1 MADARDILRT
11 CQLALEELHD
21 VSLGVDV
28 RDFLSQG
35 EPAGG
40 RQGGLL
46 LREGAGEVEV
56 ALALRAD
63 VLRRLEGGDPFE
75 DLAEAALPAF
85 AVAVEEVSHFVY
97 LLWQAMQ
104 GRSVSVLETEVQA
117 EVDKYACARLL
128 WSRQGRRDHGR
139 LIPLLFDRFRLEA
152 GLAPEEEDRYAEANA
167 LGRAYCTRLRGRHPG
182 DAPRPAF
189 LRDLRDFFRLT
200 GHDKLN
206 VAHGA

>member
-1 MADARDILRT
+1 MPSARNILRP

-21 VSLGVDV
+21 VSVGVDV
-28 RDFLSQG
+28 RDFLVDG
-35 EPAGG
+35 DPADG

-46 LREGAGEVEV
+46 VRESPGEVEV

-63 VLRRLEGGDPFE
+63 VRRRLEGGDPFA

-97 LLWQAMQ
+97 LLWQGTQ

-167 LGRAYCTRLRGRHPG
+167 LGRAYCARLRGRHP
-182 DAPRPAF
+182 DDSPRPGL

-206 VAHGA
+206 LAHGG